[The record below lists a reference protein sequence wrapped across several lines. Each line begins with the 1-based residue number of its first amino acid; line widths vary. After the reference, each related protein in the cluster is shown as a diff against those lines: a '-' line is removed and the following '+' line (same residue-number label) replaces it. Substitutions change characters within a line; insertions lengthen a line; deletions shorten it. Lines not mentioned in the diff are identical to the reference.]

1 MLRIVAGLTRP
12 QSGRVAVDD
21 DVWFDGERRELPPER
36 RRVGLVFQEYALFPH
51 MTVRQNVEYARRHAA
66 DDYLERFRI
75 AHLAN
80 ARPGELSGGERQ
92 RVALARALARD
103 PQVLL
108 LDEPLAALDAHTKT
122 TVRAELHDLLAGLG
136 IPVLLVTH
144 DFEDAAAL
152 AERVSV
158 IVDGRLRQTG
168 TPSELVAEP
177 ADAFVASFTGAN
189 LLNGTPSARTARR
202 ASGST
207 TGRVVATAD
216 PAHGRVALA
225 VYPWDITLATTPP
238 HDSALNVIHAPIR
251 SVAEL
256 GNRVRLAVGPVSAE
270 ITAESLA
277 TARPPRRASPST
289 RRSRRRELGLLRST
303 NLRPLPPERERGEQ
317 AERERRHDRQEAVDE
332 HGGDDARVGAA
343 EADERPGQAELDDP
357 DAAGRDRDR
366 ADDAGSSAHAANAS
380 TTRDLRRRHVER
392 AQRDQQHAEHGQVA
406 GERRERQPRPLR
418 ARGSRRR
425 RRGSA

>member
-1 MLRIVAGLTRP
+1 MATLRLDEIALLLRSFELRLTLDVERTVALVGPSGAGKSTVLRIVAGLTKP

-21 DVWFDGERRELPPER
+21 EVWVDGARNLPPER

-51 MTVRQNVEYARRHAA
+51 MTVRKNVEYARRHAA
-66 DDYLERFRI
+66 DEYLERFRI
-75 AHLAN
+75 AHLAD
-80 ARPGELSGGERQ
+80 ARPNELSGGERQ

-122 TVRAELHDLLAGLG
+122 TVRAELHDLLAGLD

-158 IVDGRLRQTG
+158 IVEGKLRQTG

-189 LLNGTPSARTARR
+189 LLHGHAETHD
-202 ASGST
+202 GST
-207 TGRVVATAD
+207 RVRLDDGTLVATAD
-216 PAHGRVALA
+216 SARGRVSLA
-225 VYPWDITLATTPP
+225 VYPWDITLGTEPP
-238 HDSALNVIHAPIR
+238 HDSALNVIHAPVR

-277 TARPPRRASPST
+277 R
-289 RRSRRRELGLLRST
+289 LGLS
-303 NLRPLPPERERGEQ
+303 
-317 AERERRHDRQEAVDE
+317 
-332 HGGDDARVGAA
+332 
-343 EADERPGQAELDDP
+343 
-357 DAAGRDRDR
+357 AGRPVYASFKATGTRVV
-366 ADDAGSSAHAANAS
+366 AEHEAPASSAE
-380 TTRDLRRRHVER
+380 T
-392 AQRDQQHAEHGQVA
+392 
-406 GERRERQPRPLR
+406 
-418 ARGSRRR
+418 
-425 RRGSA
+425 